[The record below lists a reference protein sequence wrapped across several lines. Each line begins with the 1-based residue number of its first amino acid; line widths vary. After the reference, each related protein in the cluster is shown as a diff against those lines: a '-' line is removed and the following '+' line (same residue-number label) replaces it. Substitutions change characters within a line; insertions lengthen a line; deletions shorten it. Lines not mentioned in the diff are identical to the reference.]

1 MAQFLLRA
9 FFVAIAGFLLIWFG
23 LPVLHSVSPETT
35 KILSAIVGL
44 PNASASTNEMMMA
57 MDDEGPTNHVSRDT
71 APLPEAHPVSEPVA
85 EEAPASP
92 QPPAPAPAKPAESVV
107 GSAAEKIASMAASA
121 VSAAKKAISPEEA
134 SKPSVVTN
142 VTVVV
147 VEEELPPDPRAA
159 QNEEPPYPWGI
170 VVTNSFSMAADGT
183 AVGVIKGG
191 TPVAYADDKMLP
203 HGRVYAVYP
212 LENGLWAQ
220 SPTYVYENDMV
231 LFEGVR
237 YSESNREQ
245 RDALID
251 FCTAYGTYEQTRNDL
266 FERMRA
272 RHRNPHETE
281 YRRIKAERD
290 ALQTD
295 INKTMV
301 LFRKTDTEISDRNL
315 RANLRTKLEKL
326 RGEQVTM
333 NNRYEPVYRKWSEW
347 EKQNPL
353 SMDDVPN
360 TPTLQNLKNQMKK
373 LAPAVE
379 EIVPGLSPNW
389 LH

>member
-9 FFVAIAGFLLIWFG
+9 FFVTIAGFLLIWFG
-23 LPVLHSVSPETT
+23 LPVLHSVSPEAT

-44 PNASASTNEMMMA
+44 PGASASTNEMMMA

-71 APLPEAHPVSEPVA
+71 APLPEAHPVPEPVA

-107 GSAAEKIASMAASA
+107 GSAAEKFASMAASA

-191 TPVAYADDKMLP
+191 TV
-203 HGRVYAVYP
+203 
-212 LENGLWAQ
+212 
-220 SPTYVYENDMV
+220 
-231 LFEGVR
+231 
-237 YSESNREQ
+237 SN
-245 RDALID
+245 
-251 FCTAYGTYEQTRNDL
+251 
-266 FERMRA
+266 
-272 RHRNPHETE
+272 
-281 YRRIKAERD
+281 
-290 ALQTD
+290 
-295 INKTMV
+295 V
-301 LFRKTDTEISDRNL
+301 ISDRCTVEIDT
-315 RANLRTKLEKL
+315 RYWFDEHHEKL
-326 RGEQVTM
+326 DAIVGLLHRFGIKELARTGSVAM
-333 NNRYEPVYRKWSEW
+333 RRS
-347 EKQNPL
+347 
-353 SMDDVPN
+353 
-360 TPTLQNLKNQMKK
+360 KK
-373 LAPAVE
+373 LAE
-379 EIVPGLSPNW
+379 
-389 LH
+389 